1 VQTAAAD
8 AIRARIRDA
17 GPIGFD
23 VFMELALYGPG
34 GYYERP
40 PVGADRDFVTSPHV
54 HPAFGRF
61 VARAIEP
68 LREAIAPGGD
78 LRLTEVGAGDGTLAR
93 QLLETLPQVSY
104 TAVEISAG
112 SRDALVAIDG
122 IEVASELGSPVDV
135 VLAHELLDNLPFR
148 LVRDG
153 AEVVIEADGEG
164 FTEGTRP
171 LDDEMRATIADHATT
186 GDVVVPTGAL
196 AFVDRIATTLERGYA
211 LLIDYG
217 GDTSGP
223 VHGYARQQP
232 IEDVLRA
239 PGTVDVTAGVDFGWV
254 AERARER
261 GVQAFPLVTQA
272 DALFALGFETWLRE
286 ELATQRDQLAR
297 GAGLDAVRTWSMR
310 SRATMLVDPAA
321 LGRMR
326 WLVLA
331 TDGLPAPAWLTAT
344 PDRTT
349 D

>member
-1 VQTAAAD
+1 VPTPAAD
-8 AIRARIRDA
+8 AIRERIRAD

-23 VFMELALYGPG
+23 LFMDLALYGPG
-34 GYYERP
+34 GFYERP

-61 VARAIEP
+61 VARAIEA
-68 LREAIAPGGD
+68 LREAIAPRAN

-93 QLLETLPQVSY
+93 QLMERLHEVRY
-104 TAVEISAG
+104 TAVEVSPGARATLGTIHG
-112 SRDALVAIDG
+112 L
-122 IEVASELGSPVDV
+122 EVASELRPPVDV

-153 AEVVIEADGEG
+153 SEIVIDTDGDGFAER
-164 FTEGTRP
+164 TRP
-171 LDDEMRATIADHATT
+171 LNEELRATIGHHAIA
-186 GDVVVPTGAL
+186 GDIVVATGAL
-196 AFVDRIATTLERGYA
+196 SFVDRVATTLERGYA

-217 GDTSGP
+217 ADASGP
-223 VHGYARQQP
+223 VHGYTRQQP
-232 IEDVLRA
+232 IEDVLQA
-239 PGTVDVTAGVDFGWV
+239 PGSVDVTAGVDFAWI

-261 GVQAFPLVTQA
+261 HMQAFPLATQS
-272 DALFALGFETWLRE
+272 DVLLALGFESWLRE
-286 ELATQRDQLAR
+286 ELATQHDQLAR

-326 WLVLA
+326 WLLLA
-331 TDGLPAPAWLTAT
+331 TEGLPPPAWLTAP